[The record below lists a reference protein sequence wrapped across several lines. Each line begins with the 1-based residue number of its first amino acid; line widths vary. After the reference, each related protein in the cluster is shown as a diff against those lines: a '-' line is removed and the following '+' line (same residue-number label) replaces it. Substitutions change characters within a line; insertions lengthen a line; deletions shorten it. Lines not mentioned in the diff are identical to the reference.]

1 MSDDNKTST
10 DNQPVVENKAP
21 EVLPDW
27 ARKQISEANA
37 EAAKYRTE
45 RNNIEAETKAKLTAD
60 FDTQFKTLSD
70 EKSAITAERDSAAS
84 ELTKLKVALAAGI
97 PGETAAEFAALLQG
111 KDNEELTAHAMKL
124 KEMFGSPNKTPRA
137 IDPSHGASGKGATS
151 GADQFAAL
159 IQSKLTKN

>member
-1 MSDDNKTST
+1 MSDDNKTDTSNT
-10 DNQPVVENKAP
+10 PVVENKTP

-45 RNNIEAETKAKLTAD
+45 RNNIEAETKAALTAD

-70 EKSAITAERDSAAS
+70 EKSAITAERDSATS

-111 KDNEELTAHAMKL
+111 KDNDELTAHAVKL
-124 KEMFGSPNKTPRA
+124 KEMFGAPGKSARPV
-137 IDPSHGASGKGATS
+137 DPSHGASGQVNAS

-159 IQSKLTKN
+159 IQSKLSKN

>member
-1 MSDDNKTST
+1 MSDDNKTGGENGDKVT
-10 DNQPVVENKAP
+10 PQNEVV
-21 EVLPDW
+21 PDW

-97 PGETAAEFAALLQG
+97 PGETAVEFAALLQG
-111 KDNEELTAHAMKL
+111 KDTDEMTAHATKL
-124 KEMFGSPNKTPRA
+124 KEMFGAPKSQKA
-137 IDPSHGASGKGATS
+137 IDPSHGASGQGAAS

-159 IQSKLTKN
+159 IQSKLSKN